1 MTKLWC
7 QSSMT
12 HKVLIANRGEIAV
25 RIIRACKELGI
36 QTVAVYSV
44 ADEDCL
50 HVKLADEAIC
60 IGKAR
65 SQDSYLNIN
74 RIISAAIATGA
85 NAIHPGYGFL
95 AENSQFAKLVEDCNL
110 HFIGPTS
117 DTIEKIGNKANAR
130 AIAKSNHVPILDG
143 SETALES
150 AEEGRALAKKIGYP
164 VLLKAQNGGGGRGIS
179 IIYDEE
185 GFNEIFQKTKLE
197 AKASFNEDGLYLE
210 KYIVNARHVEIQL
223 MADHFGNMV
232 HLGERDCSMQR
243 RNQKVIEESPSP
255 IMNPLL
261 RRNMGMAAIK
271 IAKAVNYRN
280 AGTVEFLLDEFNKF
294 YFIEM
299 NTRIQVE
306 HPVTEMA
313 TGLDLVKEQL
323 MIAFD
328 NPLSFKQTDVSIQGH
343 TIECRVMAED
353 PLNDFMPSPGTINNL
368 VLPGGPGVRVDT
380 HIFNGAKIPP
390 YYDSLIAKVICHA
403 PTRKDAIRKMRVALE
418 GFVVDGI
425 TTNIDF
431 LYVMMHNPTFVKG
444 SYDTNFVMKTVREA
458 LNGELS

>member
-1 MTKLWC
+1 MTN
-7 QSSMT
+7 
-12 HKVLIANRGEIAV
+12 KVLIANRGEIAV

-36 QTVAVYSV
+36 QTVAVYST

-60 IGKAR
+60 IGKEK

-74 RIISAAIATGA
+74 RILSAAIATGA

-95 AENSQFAKLVEDCNL
+95 AENAKFAQLVEDLNL
-110 HFIGPTS
+110 RFIGPNAKS
-117 DTIEKIGNKANAR
+117 IEAIGNKANAR
-130 AIAKSNHVPILDG
+130 TIAKNNHVPILEG
-143 SETALES
+143 SEKALDS
-150 AEEGRALAKKIGYP
+150 AEEGLALARKIGYP

-179 IIYDEE
+179 IVYDEE
-185 GFNEIFQKTKLE
+185 NFAEIFLRTKLE

-223 MADHFGNMV
+223 IADNFGNYV

-243 RNQKVIEESPSP
+243 RNQKLIEESPSP
-255 IMNPLL
+255 VMNPIL
-261 RRNMGMAAIK
+261 RRNMGMAALK
-271 IAKAVNYRN
+271 IAKAVDYRN
-280 AGTVEFLLDEFNKF
+280 AGTVEFLLDEHGKY
-294 YFIEM
+294 YFMEM

-313 TGLDLVKEQL
+313 TGIDLVKEQL
-323 MIAFD
+323 LIAFE
-328 NPLSFKQTDVSIQGH
+328 NPLSFKQIDVKISGH
-343 TIECRVMAED
+343 TIECRVNAED
-353 PLNDFMPSPGTINNL
+353 PLNDFMPHPGTIQNL

-390 YYDSLIAKVICHA
+390 YYDSLIAKVIVHA
-403 PTRKDAIRKMRVALE
+403 PTRKEAIRKMRVVLE
-418 GFVVDGI
+418 GFVIDGI

-431 LYVMMHNPTFVKG
+431 LYVMMHNPVFVKG
-444 SYDTNFVMKTVREA
+444 NYDTNFLMKAVREE
-458 LNGELS
+458 LDGELS

>member
-1 MTKLWC
+1 
-7 QSSMT
+7 MT

-60 IGKAR
+60 IGKAK

-110 HFIGPTS
+110 RFIGPTS
-117 DTIEKIGNKANAR
+117 DAIEKIGNKANAR
-130 AIAKSNHVPILDG
+130 AIAKSNHVPILAG
-143 SETALES
+143 SETALEN
-150 AEEGRALAKKIGYP
+150 AEEGRILAKKIGYP
-164 VLLKAQNGGGGRGIS
+164 VLIKAQNGGGGKGIS
-179 IIYDEE
+179 VIYDEE

-223 MADHFGNMV
+223 IADHFGNMV

-261 RRNMGMAAIK
+261 RRNMGMAALK

-323 MIAFD
+323 LIAFD
-328 NPLSFKQTDVSIQGH
+328 NPLSFKQTDVKIQGH
-343 TIECRVMAED
+343 TIECRVTAED

-368 VLPGGPGVRVDT
+368 VLPGGPGVRIDT

-403 PTRKDAIRKMRVALE
+403 PTRKEAIRKMRVALE